1 MEFWYCYLT
10 SYSSASIFFQPWRT
24 HRKKNFRS
32 ILRPVNEDTSGG
44 TQKRPLA
51 FFFRT
56 VRKQK
61 QNNYYY
67 IHFFP
72 TILILSCRKI
82 AEDDC
87 ISGAFY
93 TILWRLEKKDISWG
107 RKGHDWGHGIAFRK
121 NQQYDWQ
128 YISYFYYY

>member
-1 MEFWYCYLT
+1 MRLQTRSVQQGLVKSKTVYLWSCGTVT
-10 SYSSASIFFQPWRT
+10 SRRTRRPQYFSSLEGHIG
-24 HRKKNFRS
+24 KKNFRS

-51 FFFRT
+51 FFFRKA

-93 TILWRLEKKDISWG
+93 TYTLKAGEEGYILRP
-107 RKGHDWGHGIAFRK
+107 
-121 NQQYDWQ
+121 
-128 YISYFYYY
+128 